1 MAATKKAND
10 APDTPPPAPKPEPGQ
25 EAASQDEQDNTAD
38 MRTTRMPKGFVPQ
51 GAQSAPWWKLEEGNV
66 LYGRIRG
73 ALFTMQDNRRTE
85 YFQVQLHEPTLA
97 EEGTKRAGNRRTV
110 TVPKGALVSVSIKKK
125 MEVLKAKVLLEQQAG
140 ASYDV
145 WMMVGPKEELKNG
158 NTFWNLQIATNCV
171 KPPNARVGN
180 QLIGGVS
187 DSAPDEP
194 SDDDIPF

>member
-1 MAATKKAND
+1 MAATKKD
-10 APDTPPPAPKPEPGQ
+10 AAAAAPPADDTPPPAPKPGQ
-25 EAASQDEQDNTAD
+25 EEAAQDDNTSD

-97 EEGTKRAGNRRTV
+97 EEGTKRAGNRRTI

-125 MEVLKAKVLLEQQAG
+125 MEILKTKVLLEQQAG
-140 ASYDV
+140 A
-145 WMMVGPKEELKNG
+145 EEGEGDRRHDDDGDRHRQVAPEPDPHL
-158 NTFWNLQIATNCV
+158 
-171 KPPNARVGN
+171 VGN
-180 QLIGGVS
+180 EA
-187 DSAPDEP
+187 DPHTPAP
-194 SDDDIPF
+194 